1 MTNLQSASLD
11 TSFLH
16 SAIDDN
22 NYLYSALAQT
32 LYEYAT
38 DSITEHYTPLF
49 IDELQSR
56 FLKADEPEN
65 PSLFNIYP
73 NPTSGIVNI
82 EFNANISEEI
92 SSFCEKYGI
101 SIIRNCKEVK
111 IEVFDINSRL
121 LMTMNRSLQ
130 EPIQVDLSEYPP
142 SDYTIRIKDCDEKLL
157 FFKIIKI

>member
-1 MTNLQSASLD
+1 MTNLSRTSLD

-16 SAIDDN
+16 SAVDDD
-22 NYLYSALAQT
+22 NYLYSALAQV

-49 IDELQSR
+49 IDEVQPR
-56 FLKADEPEN
+56 FLKADDPEN

-73 NPTSGIVNI
+73 NPTRGIVNI
-82 EFNANISEEI
+82 EFNANKDENLM
-92 SSFCEKYGI
+92 SFCEKYGVSTI
-101 SIIRNCKEVK
+101 HNCTEIK

-121 LMTMNRSLQ
+121 IMTMNRSLQ

-142 SDYTIRIKDCDEKLL
+142 SDYTIRIKDCNNNLL
-157 FFKIIKI
+157 VFKVVKI